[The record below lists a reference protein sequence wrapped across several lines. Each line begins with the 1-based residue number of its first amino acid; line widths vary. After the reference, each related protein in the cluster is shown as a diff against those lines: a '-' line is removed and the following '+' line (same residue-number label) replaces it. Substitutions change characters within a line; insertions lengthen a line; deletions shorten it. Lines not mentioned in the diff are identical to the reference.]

1 MLKIEDNKMD
11 FSGKKVACV
20 GDSLTYGTTL
30 LNRKKECYPARLQ
43 RLLGSNYDVINL
55 GLVGHTVNSFCSKFW
70 GQPKM
75 IKVLNDY
82 APDYILF
89 MLGTNDA
96 NLKNWM
102 DENVFRSEYTKLVN
116 YLLNLP
122 SNPTIIALTPPSA
135 FSDTC
140 EREVGFDV
148 EVLDKIVN
156 IQKSVLQELDIK
168 FIDLYSMTKDKEHLY
183 SIDKQHFNS
192 HGAKFLAYVAYL
204 GLKDTIERSGQNL

>member
-1 MLKIEDNKMD
+1 MN
-11 FSGKKVACV
+11 FSGKKVACI

-43 RLLGSNYDVINL
+43 KHLGDSYDVLNL

-70 GQPKM
+70 GMPRVIKM
-75 IKVLNDY
+75 LNDY

-102 DENVFRSEYTKLVN
+102 DEKVFRSEYTKLLT
-116 YLLNLP
+116 YLKNLP
-122 SNPTIIALTPPSA
+122 SAPTIIALTPPSA
-135 FSDTC
+135 FIDTS
-140 EREVGFDV
+140 EHDLGFDI

-156 IQKSVLQELDIK
+156 IQKSVLKELDIK

-192 HGAKFLAYVAYL
+192 HGAKFLAYVTYL
-204 GLKDTIERSGQNL
+204 GLKDTINREQQNL